1 MPLECDGKE
10 FLEFKGNYL
19 QKAFTSK
26 IKRRIPY
33 TKVTKFLPLDSRG
46 NLCNSVRTYHKLSR
60 DQHRHILLAKVTII
74 LTKQTIWGSEA
85 IADLSMEYIVC
96 FDQFR
101 RIFGSWSKLT

>member
-26 IKRRIPY
+26 IKRQIPY

-46 NLCNSVRTYHKLSR
+46 NLFNSA
-60 DQHRHILLAKVTII
+60 DAKSHSLYKI
-74 LTKQTIWGSEA
+74 KN
-85 IADLSMEYIVC
+85 
-96 FDQFR
+96 
-101 RIFGSWSKLT
+101 